1 MKKCATRFSE
11 LRNNMKRFNKKKF
24 EAARDEHFGIKRI
37 VDNKLKGAYGETD
50 THDKIVR
57 INKKAHKRMDLK
69 RVNKNP
75 NGTES
80 LVDTIV
86 HEEMHAKHPKMHE
99 KTVRK
104 KAKKVV
110 ARLSQAQKRKVRN
123 KYH

>member
-1 MKKCATRFSE
+1 MK
-11 LRNNMKRFNKKKF
+11 FNSTKYERVRKKV
-24 EAARDEHFGIKRI
+24 FGIKR
-37 VDNKLKGAYGETD
+37 VVNNKLKSAYGQTNLD
-50 THDKIVR
+50 TKKVE
-57 INKKAHKRMDLK
+57 INKKAHKNMKLE

-110 ARLSQAQKRKVRN
+110 ARLSQKQKSKIRA
-123 KYH
+123 KYK

>member
-1 MKKCATRFSE
+1 MQK
-11 LRNNMKRFNKKKF
+11 FNPKKF
-24 EAARDEHFGIKRI
+24 DRVRRKVFGIKRI

-50 THDKIVR
+50 VLDKVVR

-99 KTVRK
+99 KTVRR

-110 ARLSQAQKRKVRN
+110 SRLSQAQKRKIRN
-123 KYH
+123 KYN